1 MLALSFFRTRSLPAL
16 TLSAAFLLGHL
27 TPAYADVLV
36 RITYLSDVSVPSW
49 VTGDPAIVQT
59 VLVCVYHTVASTY
72 AIKAVGDGPGY
83 VLKSGGSNL
92 PYSVTWNDGGA
103 ANPAGGSTDPLT
115 DNVKLSALSA
125 ARTQTDAPAN
135 SDDCNGGGSPT
146 AQLTI
151 TISQADLDAAPD
163 GTYSGVLTLYLTAS

>member
-1 MLALSFFRTRSLPAL
+1 MLALSFFRTRSLSSL
-16 TLSAAFLLGHL
+16 TLSAALLL
-27 TPAYADVLV
+27 SSITPAYADDLV
-36 RITYLSDVSVPSW
+36 RITNLSDVTVRSW

-59 VLVCVYHTVASTY
+59 VLVCVYHTVAATY

-83 VLKSGGSNL
+83 VLKSGSGSL

-103 ANPAGGSTDPLT
+103 ANPAGGATSPLT
-115 DNVKLSALSA
+115 DNVKLSGLSA

-151 TISQADLDAAPD
+151 TISQADLDAATD
-163 GTYSGVLTLYLTAS
+163 GTYTGVLTLYLTAS